1 MKLLT
6 DQSVSKTPH
15 NRSGVAKVQLSVS
28 RKDIP
33 PQRRRQILN
42 AATELFSQ
50 GGYHGVTV
58 DAIAQRAGI
67 SKGNLYW
74 YFKSK
79 QEILQLLFDDVGI
92 RLFWPFVEIME
103 SDRSPRDKLLAFAE
117 CSLDS
122 AESNPEALQLM
133 WQIATQ
139 PELRELLSSEY
150 SLWMTPFIDYL
161 TPLFAELGDA
171 NPESTA
177 MLYAFTLDSLM
188 FLAVIGQDLYHRE
201 KLLAALRDKFID
213 CGRKE

>member
-1 MKLLT
+1 
-6 DQSVSKTPH
+6 
-15 NRSGVAKVQLSVS
+15 VQLQVS
-28 RKDIP
+28 RKEIP
-33 PQRRRQILN
+33 PKRRRQILN

-103 SDRSPRDKLLAFAE
+103 SDRPPRDRLLAFAE
-117 CSLDS
+117 RSLDS
-122 AESNPEALQLM
+122 AEKNPEALQLM

-139 PELRELLSSEY
+139 PELRELLSSEF

-161 TPLFAELGDA
+161 KPLFAELGEA

-177 MLYAFTLDSLM
+177 MLYALTLDSLM
-188 FLAVIGQDLYHRE
+188 FLAVIGQDLYDRE
-201 KLLAALRDKFID
+201 KLLAALREKFID

>member
-1 MKLLT
+1 MEL
-6 DQSVSKTPH
+6 P
-15 NRSGVAKVQLSVS
+15 AS

-33 PQRRRQILN
+33 PQRRRQILD
-42 AATELFSQ
+42 AAIELFSHS
-50 GGYHGVTV
+50 GYHGVTV

-79 QEILQLLFDDVGI
+79 QEIFQLLFDDIGI
-92 RLFWPFVEIME
+92 RLFWPFVQIME

-122 AESNPEALQLM
+122 AEENPEALKLM

-139 PELRELLSSEY
+139 PELRELLSYEY
-150 SLWMTPFIDYL
+150 SLWIIPFIDYL
-161 TPLFAELGDA
+161 TPLFDEVGER

-188 FLAVIGQDLYHRE
+188 FLAVIGQDVYERK
-201 KLLAALRDKFID
+201 KLLAALKEKFID
-213 CGRKE
+213 SRREK